1 MIWDCSVHKMQ
12 RIHERIIYH
21 LVFVVF
27 FSVFLCCICYLL
39 LLMFLLMIQNV
50 KHKNVNIRVF
60 TTLLLW
66 IPSSTGQFINCQN
79 DLLSNLTNN
88 RNPYLLVIRTVLSL
102 NIFFERKSLTK
113 RITLIKTLFSSKFFL
128 LLIEFLI
135 RFSLCL
141 VRVCFGK
148 HLPELKWLVIQSS
161 WSRLSLI

>member
-1 MIWDCSVHKMQ
+1 MQ
-12 RIHERIIYH
+12 RVHERIIYH

-27 FSVFLCCICYLL
+27 FSMFFYVFLCCICYLL
-39 LLMFLLMIQNV
+39 LMLLLMIQNV
-50 KHKNVNIRVF
+50 KHKDVNIRVF

-135 RFSLCL
+135 RFSLRL
-141 VRVCFGK
+141 ARVCFGK